1 LASLGTPF
9 RVGLVVVAAAAT
21 FAVGLTLI
29 GSNLGRNDGYTLHA
43 YFDDATG
50 LGVRSRVQI
59 AGIPIGQVERIEL
72 DPVTARAKVFLHIR
86 KQFRLFADASIT
98 KRSESILGDFLL
110 DMRPGNPSQRVLKDG
125 DEIKNVL
132 RQPGVN
138 EIFNTMNKVA
148 SDISEVTGNLRRVL
162 GSEEGEENLRAI
174 VTNLAKLS
182 KTLDAT
188 VERSSAQLDDILTN
202 FQGFSGDLST
212 LTRSESGDIVAILQN
227 TRDATA
233 EARDILRTVGDVIGS
248 QNKGELKQG
257 ISGIKGSLEKL
268 DHTLANVESIT
279 KKIDAGEGTIG
290 HLVNDDKLAKNLDKA
305 STSLTNLF
313 GQVDQLKIEVSERS
327 EFLIGNL
334 NPSGGGGSGLGA
346 ANVNTAYNPW
356 TKTYFGIKIQPKPDK
371 WYGIEI
377 VDDPRGVTK
386 LVKVQNQPTYNV
398 KPGDPAPPLYNPF
411 YPDNNTQ
418 ITTERSLK
426 FSAYLAKRYGPVS
439 GRFGIIENTGGFG
452 VRLHMLNDQ
461 LSLALDAFEFANPLK
476 NHPRLKASVDY
487 KFFDHLLITAGAD
500 DFVNTPISD
509 SVDKSR
515 IISGRDFFVGAGFF
529 FTDEDLK
536 LVLAAVPLR

>member
-1 LASLGTPF
+1 LPSLGTPF
-9 RVGLVVVAAAAT
+9 RVGLVVVAAAAA
-21 FAVGLTLI
+21 FAIGLTLI
-29 GSNLGRNDGYTLHA
+29 GSNFGRNDGYTVFA

-59 AGIPIGQVERIEL
+59 AGIPIGQVERVEL

-86 KQFRLFADASIT
+86 KKFTLFADASIT

-110 DMRPGNPSQRVLKDG
+110 DMRPGTPSLPALKDG

-138 EIFNTMNKVA
+138 EVFNSMNKIA
-148 SDISEVTGNLRRVL
+148 GDISEVTGNLRRVL
-162 GSEEGEENLRAI
+162 GSEEGEQNLRAI
-174 VTNLAKLS
+174 ITNLAKLS
-182 KTLDAT
+182 QGLDAT
-188 VERSSAQLDDILTN
+188 VTRSSAQLDVILAN
-202 FQGFSGDLST
+202 FQGFSGDLNK
-212 LTRSESGDIVAILQN
+212 LTKGESADIVAILQN

-233 EARDILRTVGDVIGS
+233 EARDILRTVGGVVGS
-248 QNKGELKQG
+248 QNQSELKQG
-257 ISGIKGSLEKL
+257 ISGIKGSLDKL

-313 GQVDQLKIEVSERS
+313 GQVEQLKIEVSERS

-334 NPSGGGGSGLGA
+334 RPSGGSAASGG
-346 ANVNTAYNPW
+346 ANINTAYNPW
-356 TKTYFGIKIQPKPDK
+356 TKTYFGVRIQPKPDK

-386 LVKVQNQPTYNV
+386 LVKIQNQPTYNS
-398 KPGDPAPPLYNPF
+398 PGAPLFNPF

-452 VRLHMLNDQ
+452 VKLHTLNDQ
-461 LSLALDAFEFANPLK
+461 LSFTLDAFEFANPLK
-476 NHPRLKASVDY
+476 NHPRLKAYVDY
-487 KFFDHLLITAGAD
+487 KFFDHLLLTAGAD
-500 DFVNTPISD
+500 DFVNAPISD
-509 SVDKSR
+509 SVDRSR